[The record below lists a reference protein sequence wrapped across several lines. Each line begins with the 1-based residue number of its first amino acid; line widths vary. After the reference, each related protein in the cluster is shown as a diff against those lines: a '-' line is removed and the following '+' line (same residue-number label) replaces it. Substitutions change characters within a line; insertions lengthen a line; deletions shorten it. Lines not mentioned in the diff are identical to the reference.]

1 MDVYIL
7 AAVEDSATKMLRRNW
22 AAHWEKSAIAP
33 TAAQEQT
40 FKHFAL
46 VPLGDIAP
54 ALLKDE
60 RGDQLRPPKRRPPF
74 QTVSRITR
82 PCSLQRQSRM

>member
-7 AAVEDSATKMLRRNW
+7 AAVEDSATKMLRHNW
-22 AAHWEKSAIAP
+22 AAHWVKSAIAP

-46 VPLGDIAP
+46 VPTTEVGA
-54 ALLKDE
+54 
-60 RGDQLRPPKRRPPF
+60 
-74 QTVSRITR
+74 TVSYRR
-82 PCSLQRQSRM
+82 

>member
-7 AAVEDSATKMLRRNW
+7 AAVEDSATKMLLRNW
-22 AAHWEKSAIAP
+22 VAHWEKSAIAP

-46 VPLGDIAP
+46 VPEADIDALVGTTRTKRPSERFKDRQGISGPLGLAF
-54 ALLKDE
+54 LKILV
-60 RGDQLRPPKRRPPF
+60 G
-74 QTVSRITR
+74 
-82 PCSLQRQSRM
+82 

>member
-46 VPLGDIAP
+46 VPKPVIG
-54 ALLKDE
+54 
-60 RGDQLRPPKRRPPF
+60 Q
-74 QTVSRITR
+74 
-82 PCSLQRQSRM
+82 